1 MLNITVIYLII
12 SIPIHFFIIE
22 SSFLSATSFLI
33 NENNHYAST
42 KNTLAVYLNL
52 LLPFAIFKFS
62 RNINIKNFLFTLII
76 SVGIFYTFSRAGLLL
91 LFLNLFLFL
100 FSFQKKFI
108 YASLIIIITFIFLS
122 LFFQLTPSKYNELK
136 IKTNV
141 QIGEEYYE
149 TDDVNKTFTFQ
160 SARFDYIL
168 KSYTGF
174 LEKPF
179 FGHGLTKF
187 RYNHTYYDEEGN
199 YIRNPPTHNDY
210 AQILY
215 EQGILGFLVFISLFI
230 FNFSR
235 ILKSI
240 SANYN
245 YSTILLIQ
253 LTIIAVSLNT
263 INLLDH
269 TIFWFIMAM
278 TLYTKSMSQK
288 QYE

>member
-122 LFFQLTPSKYNELK
+122 LFP
-136 IKTNV
+136 
-141 QIGEEYYE
+141 
-149 TDDVNKTFTFQ
+149 
-160 SARFDYIL
+160 
-168 KSYTGF
+168 
-174 LEKPF
+174 
-179 FGHGLTKF
+179 
-187 RYNHTYYDEEGN
+187 
-199 YIRNPPTHNDY
+199 
-210 AQILY
+210 
-215 EQGILGFLVFISLFI
+215 
-230 FNFSR
+230 
-235 ILKSI
+235 
-240 SANYN
+240 AN
-245 YSTILLIQ
+245 T
-253 LTIIAVSLNT
+253 
-263 INLLDH
+263 
-269 TIFWFIMAM
+269 
-278 TLYTKSMSQK
+278 
-288 QYE
+288 

>member
-62 RNINIKNFLFTLII
+62 RNINIKNFFIHINNLSHYILYIFKGRSSFII
-76 SVGIFYTFSRAGLLL
+76 FKFISFFIFFS
-91 LFLNLFLFL
+91 
-100 FSFQKKFI
+100 KKFI

-199 YIRNPPTHNDY
+199 YIEIHQLIMITHR
-210 AQILY
+210 
-215 EQGILGFLVFISLFI
+215 FCMSKVF
-230 FNFSR
+230 
-235 ILKSI
+235 
-240 SANYN
+240 
-245 YSTILLIQ
+245 
-253 LTIIAVSLNT
+253 
-263 INLLDH
+263 
-269 TIFWFIMAM
+269 
-278 TLYTKSMSQK
+278 
-288 QYE
+288 